1 MPFRRGATIS
11 GSSIR
16 YTTLTN
22 CDNTLQYAIRSLKK
36 CLAENSLKS
45 DDINNIIN
53 KLMNMKET
61 FLTDEIVSKL

>member
-11 GSSIR
+11 GSSTS

-22 CDNTLQYAIRSLKK
+22 CDNTLQDAVRYLKK

-45 DDINNIIN
+45 DDIDNIIN

-61 FLTDEIVSKL
+61 FLTDEIVSNL